1 MFYGRKEELDILEK
15 RFNSEHFEFGFIYG
29 QRRIGKTS
37 LIDEFSKSHK
47 TVMFF
52 IPDSDDGLI
61 RRDLSNQLF
70 MYLDKK
76 GQTPYENWESFF
88 IGLKESFNDE
98 KVMIVFDEYPNALV
112 GHDGKRKKTD
122 FDEKLQNAID
132 HIFKDTKLSIVIM
145 GSNVSFMQNIIQ
157 DKVGPLYKRHTFT
170 LFISKLRWNDAL
182 KFVEK
187 MPLDDQIKTL
197 SLLDTFPYYLS
208 HIDQKLSFEENL
220 DNFFFN
226 RDSLITIDPTFTIS
240 SNMSITGF
248 YVGIMRCLVDRVNT
262 IKEMGNV
269 LKAESGKVS
278 LYLEELL
285 KSNVINKSSYFN
297 SSRSTYYEINDRM
310 TAFYFKFVQP
320 YLEHIKLGNGMF
332 IKNKEK
338 NAIDDFMHHSYE
350 KLCITY
356 LNELNNQ
363 GKLNTFYL
371 SFTNFRADKTS
382 LNRSVEVDIVGEDN
396 GSLLLGECKY
406 SKKEK
411 GVDVYN
417 HLKESG
423 TIKPF
428 DTYKKKYYY
437 IFSHTGFND
446 ELKKCQDSNLY
457 LISSKDM
464 LEAIN
469 N

>member
-1 MFYGRKEELDILEK
+1 
-15 RFNSEHFEFGFIYG
+15 
-29 QRRIGKTS
+29 
-37 LIDEFSKSHK
+37 
-47 TVMFF
+47 
-52 IPDSDDGLI
+52 
-61 RRDLSNQLF
+61 
-70 MYLDKK
+70 
-76 GQTPYENWESFF
+76 
-88 IGLKESFNDE
+88 
-98 KVMIVFDEYPNALV
+98 
-112 GHDGKRKKTD
+112 
-122 FDEKLQNAID
+122 
-132 HIFKDTKLSIVIM
+132 
-145 GSNVSFMQNIIQ
+145 
-157 DKVGPLYKRHTFT
+157 
-170 LFISKLRWNDAL
+170 
-182 KFVEK
+182 
-187 MPLDDQIKTL
+187 
-197 SLLDTFPYYLS
+197 
-208 HIDQKLSFEENL
+208 
-220 DNFFFN
+220 
-226 RDSLITIDPTFTIS
+226 
-240 SNMSITGF
+240 MSITGF

-262 IKEMGNV
+262 IKEMGDV

-278 LYLEELL
+278 VYLEELL

-356 LNELNNQ
+356 LNELNNL

-382 LNRSVEVDIVGEDN
+382 PNRSVEIDIVGEDN

-464 LEAIN
+464 LKSIN
-469 N
+469 K